1 MKVVADSHALLFYL
15 FTPDQLSDDALE
27 ALGEAEDSDGVMISA
42 ATLGDLWYSSH
53 KVGKRAL
60 TPGAY
65 ESLRATVLDPA
76 TRFEVAPIGIEV
88 MHCFEQVPYD
98 DLGDPFDRFI
108 VATAASLKLPLVTK
122 DRAISSTGYVEV
134 IW

>member
-1 MKVVADSHALLFYL
+1 
-15 FTPDQLSDDALE
+15 
-27 ALGEAEDSDGVMISA
+27 
-42 ATLGDLWYSSH
+42 
-53 KVGKRAL
+53 
-60 TPGAY
+60 
-65 ESLRATVLDPA
+65 
-76 TRFEVAPIGIEV
+76 

>member
-1 MKVVADSHALLFYL
+1 
-15 FTPDQLSDDALE
+15 
-27 ALGEAEDSDGVMISA
+27 MISA
-42 ATLGDLWYSSH
+42 ATPGDLWYSSH
-53 KVGKRAL
+53 KQGKRAL

-76 TRFEVAPIGIEV
+76 TRFVLAPIGVEV
-88 MHCFEQVPYD
+88 MHCFEQVPYHE
-98 DLGDPFDRFI
+98 LGDPFDRFI
-108 VATAASLKLPLVTK
+108 VATAASLGLPLVTK